1 MVADIYGVMSQA
13 SLQRLGP
20 SLSAQASQRNPP
32 ASPSGND
39 GASSPVSLS
48 ERAKRMSSAEG
59 KAEMQ
64 ALAAQIKDARATAD
78 TGSAEGKARLRADIQ
93 TMVDG
98 YGSQQKPATAVDPA
112 SQSQGMQQAA
122 VASYLAMSLMR

>member
-39 GASSPVSLS
+39 GAGSLVSLS
-48 ERAKRMSSAEG
+48 ERAKR
-59 KAEMQ
+59 
-64 ALAAQIKDARATAD
+64 ATAMMRTARPT
-78 TGSAEGKARLRADIQ
+78 TGTSSSLAWILWDVPGKVKA
-93 TMVDG
+93 
-98 YGSQQKPATAVDPA
+98 
-112 SQSQGMQQAA
+112 
-122 VASYLAMSLMR
+122 

>member
-1 MVADIYGVMSQA
+1 MT
-13 SLQRLGP
+13 
-20 SLSAQASQRNPP
+20 
-32 ASPSGND
+32 
-39 GASSPVSLS
+39 
-48 ERAKRMSSAEG
+48 SAEPDAAG
-59 KAEMQ
+59 AEPLTEVVVGHDEVIVDPRRRLLILAAMCVALVAVVASVSGLNVAQQ